1 MERIQLKMEA
11 QSKYET
17 IKSLVDHKNC
27 SDFTSSKKRAAV
39 QLNCTLRTINR
50 LIKRYEANGKAA
62 FVHGN
67 RGRKPAHALSEE
79 RAAEILTLYTN
90 KYYDATFAYACELLA
105 EHDGISISPSALS
118 SYVPPSH
125 DLSPYDKK
133 KRKQLAD
140 QLRTRQKET
149 ASKKRKQQLQEA
161 IVLLKTHTPDAH
173 GPPISAKW
181 FRWTPPSIYGLERRK
196 PTSISLSM
204 ILPDRSS
211 ALTLI
216 TRKLLKAITM
226 YSIRF

>member
-118 SYVPPSH
+118 SLMYRH
-125 DLSPYDKK
+125 HMTSPRTTKK
-133 KRKQLAD
+133 KAQA
-140 QLRTRQKET
+140 T
-149 ASKKRKQQLQEA
+149 
-161 IVLLKTHTPDAH
+161 
-173 GPPISAKW
+173 G
-181 FRWTPPSIYGLERRK
+181 
-196 PTSISLSM
+196 
-204 ILPDRSS
+204 
-211 ALTLI
+211 
-216 TRKLLKAITM
+216 
-226 YSIRF
+226 